1 MFSHRLVCIC
11 QARAA
16 FADVVLQYFSPKVP
30 ILRQIHREIAM
41 ALTGRP
47 NPRPLF
53 VQRIAKKKW
62 YWLLQAQL
70 SSFVK
75 FFQVTSWIVSV
86 LTKWHHIYGRSSDDH
101 CLRSPRLEQ
110 SNDAL
115 MEVSF
120 DASAEELHLSCRRI
134 TNMKKKSEKCKILI
148 HFDTHS
154 ANWGLNFFKDPVY
167 QHTTP
172 FSDICSIFADLFGWN
187 TGFRTSGARSLL
199 HFLILL
205 WFQQQLHCKA
215 GSHFVSLCHCLSW
228 LFSALFG
235 TVGEKPPWQVALN
248 WVLRP
253 GGEAKSYPGHWQ
265 SLRLEY
271 CSD

>member
-1 MFSHRLVCIC
+1 MIATHDWGILTAYVTSVRLPDSTRRVVNVQRWVCIC

-41 ALTGRP
+41 TLTGRP
-47 NPRPLF
+47 NPRPLC
-53 VQRIAKKKW
+53 VQRIATKKW
-62 YWLLQAQL
+62 YLLLQAQL

-101 CLRSPRLEQ
+101 CLGSPRLEQ

-134 TNMKKKSEKCKILI
+134 TKMEKYEKI
-148 HFDTHS
+148 HNFD
-154 ANWGLNFFKDPVY
+154 
-167 QHTTP
+167 P
-172 FSDICSIFADLFGWN
+172 FW
-187 TGFRTSGARSLL
+187 
-199 HFLILL
+199 
-205 WFQQQLHCKA
+205 
-215 GSHFVSLCHCLSW
+215 
-228 LFSALFG
+228 
-235 TVGEKPPWQVALN
+235 
-248 WVLRP
+248 
-253 GGEAKSYPGHWQ
+253 
-265 SLRLEY
+265 
-271 CSD
+271 